1 MLLLLLRQV
10 LRHQRRERVNLV
22 ITMAMAV
29 IGTTGVIGIAAS
41 IATVAAIKAAIEAWS
56 AEQGMAGDAMGN
68 AEMRCCP
75 LGCGGRIQRLRRAL
89 V

>member
-10 LRHQRRERVNLV
+10 LRHQLRERRSLDL
-22 ITMAMAV
+22 TTAMAV
-29 IGTTGVIGIAAS
+29 IGTAGVVGTVAS
-41 IATVAAIKAAIEAWS
+41 IATVAAIEAWS
-56 AEQGMAGDAMGN
+56 AEQGIAGDAMGN